1 MANVFFLNIIKAY
14 IYDMEKIILNN
25 YRCFEHIELTFKE
38 EVNLLIGDNSSGKT
52 TLIRAFSSVLNSFFV
67 GFSDENT
74 RFFGLA
80 QNDFSIIESST
91 GLANESKIKIDFSY
105 LDVNASLELNSKKS
119 RTLQKPLDPI
129 YKVGKALYQGLFQ
142 EGHQVISL
150 PLFASFST
158 ADIHTN
164 RKING
169 DKFKKY
175 EHKPSFGYYECLQG
189 DGFLEYWTK
198 RLLILKEAQKGDIEI
213 EGVRLAIQKA
223 LGSQGCNV
231 ISDIQIRHNQGK
243 VYYILSDNR
252 EVDTDNLSD
261 GLRRLV
267 NIVLDLSFRCMLL
280 NKGIYELESCKKTT
294 GTVLIDEIDLHLHP
308 TLQSVVVKGLR
319 NAFPKI
325 QFIITSHAPMVMT
338 EIPINDKNKIYRL
351 GYSKK
356 DGYSA
361 QEIQTYGLDAS
372 TIIEAILGV
381 VPRAQEVDN
390 RLNVLFSLIDL
401 DKYEDAR
408 EILSTMQKEFGDN
421 LPELSKAEAML
432 NFLVNNDD

>member
-1 MANVFFLNIIKAY
+1 
-14 IYDMEKIILNN
+14 MEKVILNN
-25 YRCFEHIELTFKE
+25 YRCFEHIELSFKE

-52 TLIRAFSSVLNSFFV
+52 TLIRAFSTVLNSFFI

-80 QNDFSIIESST
+80 QNDFSIVESST
-91 GLANESKIKIDFSY
+91 GLANEPKIRIDFNY
-105 LDVNASLELNSKKS
+105 LNTNASLELNSKKG

-129 YKVGKALYQGLFQ
+129 YTVGKKLYQGLFQ
-142 EGHQVISL
+142 EGNQILSL

-158 ADIHTN
+158 SDIHTN

-169 DKFKKY
+169 DKFKRY

-198 RLLILKEAQKGDIEI
+198 RLLILKEAQKGEIEI
-213 EGVRLAIQKA
+213 EGVRLAVQKA
-223 LGSQGCNV
+223 LGSDGCNI

-243 VYYILSDNR
+243 VYYILTDNR
-252 EVDTDNLSD
+252 EVDTENLSD

-280 NKGIYELESCKKTT
+280 NKGIFELEACQKTT

-308 TLQSVVVKGLR
+308 TLQSFVVKGLR
-319 NAFPKI
+319 NAFPKL

-338 EIPINDKNKIYRL
+338 EIPIDNKNKIYRL
-351 GYSKK
+351 AYSKA

-372 TIIEAILGV
+372 TIIEAVLGV
-381 VPRAQEVDN
+381 VPRSIDVDD
-390 RLNVLFSLIDL
+390 RLNKLFSMIDS
-401 DKYEDAR
+401 DEYENAR
-408 EILSTMQKEFGDN
+408 KVLSTMQEEFGDN
-421 LPELSKAEAML
+421 LPELTEAEAML
-432 NFLVNNDD
+432 NFLTDNDD